1 MDSVQSS
8 KWVPITFICKVF
20 AHFKHFRRYLKVA
33 IIFLNRYKHILLDCK
48 HHEWLYFVSIKC
60 YALRINGVYLKRAMR
75 ANLHQLQRVKPM
87 GKGITDQ
94 VWTFPVGRQ
103 EVKSSGK
110 TQGEVSANHEPITS
124 LLTLS
129 SSVLGRKGFPLG
141 GFPWTLLWIYPWS
154 TYSLY
159 LQPLGFHPLVHVMC
173 NQGGEEDQTWIG
185 ANM

>member
-110 TQGEVSANHEPITS
+110 TQGEVPANHEPITS
-124 LLTLS
+124 QSRACLLFLLLS
-129 SSVLGRKGFPLG
+129 WDVRASLSVGFLGHFCE
-141 GFPWTLLWIYPWS
+141 S
-154 TYSLY
+154 THGLPTVYIFSL
-159 LQPLGFHPLVHVMC
+159 
-173 NQGGEEDQTWIG
+173 
-185 ANM
+185 

>member
-1 MDSVQSS
+1 MLNLFIRILREKIQNNKRQSRKLNHHYAIYLRALGVMFCTQVDSSGQQSEYIIHCPCIFQTNVYELRMKCMLITLYAWQKLPGAKNSRNNVDSVQSS

-94 VWTFPVGRQ
+94 V
-103 EVKSSGK
+103 
-110 TQGEVSANHEPITS
+110 
-124 LLTLS
+124 
-129 SSVLGRKGFPLG
+129 
-141 GFPWTLLWIYPWS
+141 
-154 TYSLY
+154 
-159 LQPLGFHPLVHVMC
+159 
-173 NQGGEEDQTWIG
+173 
-185 ANM
+185 